1 VLILKFRE
9 KFKVVGPACQR
20 PTTAHGRVSRTA
32 CAHAPGDTAVARSP
46 AATSHDVVTIKAT
59 VPRAPRPYPSTV
71 RAGEAL
77 HGSTPM
83 SCTLPFPITIIVPP
97 PPPCPH
103 LELPPHC
110 SSVANVATDW
120 SRSAAPQA
128 TGIVPRAPRS
138 HPRAAIPMTSHQ
150 REVGVIHLVR
160 EGTTPSTPHL
170 RPPPTTDDASSSFVV
185 APCCSTDLESAA
197 PTTVQ
202 CHRH

>member
-1 VLILKFRE
+1 VPMRLATPRWHGHQPPPHMTLSPSKPPFHVHLGLILPPFERE
-9 KFKVVGPACQR
+9 KHS
-20 PTTAHGRVSRTA
+20 TALLPCHVH
-32 CAHAPGDTAVARSP
+32 CHSP
-46 AATSHDVVTIKAT
+46 S
-59 VPRAPRPYPSTV
+59 PS
-71 RAGEAL
+71 
-77 HGSTPM
+77 
-83 SCTLPFPITIIVPP
+83 SCPP

-170 RPPPTTDDASSSFVV
+170 RPPPTTDDVSSSFVV
-185 APCCSTDLESAA
+185 APCCSTDLEPAA